1 MRQSKVAG
9 DVHEGGF
16 GFTQMLPIMREKVR
30 SYYYPSNTPLIERRP
45 GYPPPIGHLLRPRCA
60 APTATSQSENKCDI
74 EGAWGTGEWVSC
86 APLLDH
92 NPREADATFRRVR
105 F

>member
-30 SYYYPSNTPLIERRP
+30 SYCHPSTTLV
-45 GYPPPIGHLLRPRCA
+45 L
-60 APTATSQSENKCDI
+60 S
-74 EGAWGTGEWVSC
+74 
-86 APLLDH
+86 
-92 NPREADATFRRVR
+92 
-105 F
+105 